1 MDSAGEPSA
10 KRQAMA
16 RSPVKDASKAPM
28 ATATAHL
35 IHTPPDRASRAVP
48 DSPPGIDVAGGAAEK
63 DMAYVLTKR
72 KERESTEQHLIGR
85 IAAAETEIT
94 RLKTKAD
101 HLEPLEAHV
110 HDLDVFAKIN
120 TS

>member
-63 DMAYVLTKR
+63 DMAYVLNKL
-72 KERESTEQHLIGR
+72 KEQESTEQHLLGR
-85 IAAAETEIT
+85 IAAAEKEIMH
-94 RLKTKAD
+94 LNAKVH
-101 HLEPLEAHV
+101 HLEPHLVVGECWHV
-110 HDLDVFAKIN
+110 PMARRG
-120 TS
+120 